1 MSSLGSHT
9 GLCISDSSDFID
21 SRYQA
26 RYNALGL
33 PTYASLRSRPWKEAI
48 VEPSRFCVYM
58 QHSLY
63 HSLLAQHHKQLTPIR
78 CADSTIAKLHRYFEE
93 VVLENNL
100 SALVIEC
107 LPVSSSRSAREVA
120 RVKDLARVAQSTF
133 LFLHPEDT
141 LSGSVL
147 SNSPDNINLAVLD
160 QPGQN
165 ENSERFVIISD
176 ARFAALLAAVPP
188 DDGTEDQAG
197 DLVVWTFEPDVVYSA
212 LEYLMARV
220 TAEHP
225 YAAKPFA
232 QAVRASTPKATSL
245 HLTLGVTTKL
255 ARLLQE
261 QAERET
267 AVNRIATAIRNSLD
281 LEGVLQTAADE
292 VGRALN
298 VKCCAVRV
306 ISDLVGTEMTKRRF
320 RSDANLETA
329 DGEFLGDLETIS
341 RSLITLPEMQIVDGD
356 YPRAESPFADAVV
369 PLIYQGT
376 LVGFLLVRTDDP
388 ARVWADNELM
398 LLRTVADQLTVAV
411 NQARLFAQMQQLALT
426 DELTGCFNRR
436 WFEMQFER
444 DLQMASRISQ
454 PLSLIILDLDNF
466 KDIND
471 AAGHETGDLALRL
484 LADSVRANLR
494 AVDTAVRYGGD
505 EFVVILP
512 QANIQGGL
520 IVAERLRSRVEQIE
534 VPGFG
539 RLTASLGLATFP
551 VHGSSR
557 DTLLQA
563 ADRAL
568 YTSKELGRNR
578 ISTPPDDAQSISKE
592 SLLNAEPKV
601 DLIHKI

>member
-1 MSSLGSHT
+1 
-9 GLCISDSSDFID
+9 
-21 SRYQA
+21 
-26 RYNALGL
+26 
-33 PTYASLRSRPWKEAI
+33 
-48 VEPSRFCVYM
+48 M

-100 SALVIEC
+100 SALVIES

-120 RVKDLARVAQSTF
+120 RLKDLARVAQDTF

-141 LSGSVL
+141 LSRSVL
-147 SNSPDNINLAVLD
+147 SKAVDNFNLAVLD
-160 QPGQN
+160 QRDQN
-165 ENSERFVIISD
+165 ESAERFVVISD
-176 ARFAALLAAVPP
+176 ARFAALLAAAPA
-188 DDGTEDQAG
+188 DEESEDQAG

-281 LEGVLQTAADE
+281 LEGVLQTAANE

-298 VKCCAVRV
+298 VECCAVRV
-306 ISDLVGTEMTKRRF
+306 NTELVGKEMTKHRF
-320 RSDANLETA
+320 RSDVINLEKA
-329 DGEFLGDLETIS
+329 EGEFMGDLEAIS
-341 RSLITLPEMQIVDGD
+341 ESLVYLPELQIMDGD
-356 YPRAESPFADAVV
+356 HPHAESPFADAVV

-376 LVGFLLVRTDDP
+376 MVGFLLVRTEDP
-388 ARVWADNELM
+388 ARVWAENELM

-411 NQARLFAQMQQLALT
+411 NQARLFARMEQLALT

-436 WFEMQFER
+436 WFEIQFER

-466 KDIND
+466 KEIND
-471 AAGHETGDLALRL
+471 RAGHETGDLALRL

-520 IVAERLRSRVEQIE
+520 IVAERLRSRIEQVE

-557 DTLLQA
+557 DALLQA

-568 YTSKELGRNR
+568 YAAKESGRNR
-578 ISTPPDDAQSISKE
+578 IGTPSDDPQSMPTKS
-592 SLLNAEPKV
+592 SLDANPKA
-601 DLIHKI
+601 DLIQKI